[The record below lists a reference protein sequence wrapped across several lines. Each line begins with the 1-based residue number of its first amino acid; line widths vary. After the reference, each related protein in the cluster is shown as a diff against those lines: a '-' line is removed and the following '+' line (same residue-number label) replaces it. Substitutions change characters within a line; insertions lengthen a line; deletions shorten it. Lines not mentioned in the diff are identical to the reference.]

1 MAKQITY
8 GAESRA
14 AILRGV
20 DILAN
25 AVKVTLGPKGRNVVI
40 EKKFGSPTI
49 TKDGVTVAREIELED
64 TLANLGAQMVRE
76 VATKTSDVAG
86 DGTTTA
92 TVLAQAIFR
101 EGVKTVAAGAN
112 PMAVKR
118 GIEKAVVAICGTIG
132 HQGERIEGYLDRLTK
147 PVSEAMIAQIA
158 SISANNDESVGRIIA
173 EAMLKVGKDGVIT
186 VEESKGVET
195 SLEVV
200 DGMQFDRGYITP
212 YFVTDPDRMNCILDD
227 PYILISEKKI
237 SAMKELLPILEQI
250 VRSGKPLLIIAED
263 VDGEAL
269 AALTVNKIRGTVQVC
284 AVKAPGFGDRRKSM
298 LHDIG
303 VLTGGK
309 VISDDLGIR
318 LERVLLEDLGRA
330 RRITVDKDN
339 TTIIGGKGKSAA
351 IEGRA
356 RELRSQVENAT
367 SDYDREKL
375 QERVAKLVGGVAVIK
390 VGAATET
397 ELKEKKARVQD
408 AMQATRAAVEQG
420 FVPGGGVALL
430 RSTVALDNLYLK
442 GDEQIGSDVVRR
454 ALEKPLFQ
462 IASNAGEEG
471 AVIVGKIKQSLQRN
485 FGYNARAGRLED
497 MVEAGIIDPTKVT
510 RTALQ
515 SAGSIAAL
523 MLTTESTVSELPE
536 EPTDAAVAGQEPRP
550 KTTESRYFYEDRPLR
565 SAPMTHKT
573 EFVPENVAE
582 ERDSGEEW
590 AESVD
595 RAYREQRA
603 YIEDRAREGR
613 ASSDE
618 RASAE
623 EEQQRAR
630 ETEELMIR
638 DATRRPEAHRL
649 LQGDLFRV
657 ADDRS
662 VLDRRGLEVG
672 SNYKLDVFIAAPGE
686 GSIQADQTF
695 PDDQLDWQAKDSYV
709 LRVIFAEPDQW
720 AKPMI
725 GSLNLPRRGS
735 SSKCTFDFSPTK
747 AGLFSGRI
755 TVLYRERV
763 LETALLNALV
773 VSESTEWSNIKDVP
787 PLRFAVEAI
796 VRRNLTDLD
805 RRRKFDACLVLNHTP
820 KQQTAAT
827 AVSEHGAF
835 INSLEGILP
844 QLAVVNDLLSQVALN
859 SKAYNKGL
867 LTKRNAKLLS
877 DLAQEGNL
885 LYRHIVLDY
894 IDQSPAAAE
903 LRDAEYLQIVSTR
916 PDALVP
922 LEFVYEYPPP
932 APDAPVCPNAVQAL
946 RNGKCPSDCVPKTS
960 PATHVCP
967 LGFWGLS
974 RVIERHVHDQELERE
989 AKVETDGADP
999 EAGREALAR
1008 QGTSLLAAS
1017 KQVPS
1022 ISKTQLQKSVQ
1033 KSWQGTVT
1041 PVSKWTDWQAAVQAN
1056 KPVLL
1061 LALPHADGTGR
1072 KISLEI
1078 SGDVIQSIFIDPSYV
1093 CSNSTTPPIVLLLGC
1108 DVANVSSTEA
1118 YARNIAIFRQAK
1130 AAIVLG
1136 TVATVLGAD
1145 AASVAAKLVTK
1156 LASTAKNSSVRF
1168 GEILRQTKRDAVA
1181 ESVMMAMC
1189 LVAFGDAD
1197 WYLK

>member
-14 AILRGV
+14 GILRGV

-49 TKDGVTVAREIELED
+49 TKDGVTVAREIDLKD

-112 PMAVKR
+112 PMAVRR
-118 GIEKAVVAICGTIG
+118 GIEKAVAAICGTIG
-132 HQGERIEGYLDRLTK
+132 HQGEHIKGYLDALTK
-147 PVSEAMIAQIA
+147 PVSDVMIAQIA
-158 SISANNDESVGRIIA
+158 SISANNDETIGRIIA
-173 EAMLKVGKDGVIT
+173 DAMRKVGRDGVIT

-212 YFVTDPDRMNCILDD
+212 YFVTDPDHMNCVLDD

-263 VDGEAL
+263 VEGEAL

-284 AVKAPGFGDRRKSM
+284 AVKAPGFGDRRKAM
-298 LHDIG
+298 LHDIA
-303 VLTGGK
+303 VLTDGK

-318 LERVLLEDLGRA
+318 LERISLEDLGRA
-330 RRITVDKDN
+330 RRIAVDKEN
-339 TTIIGGKGKSAA
+339 TTIIGGKGKSPA

-356 RELRSQVENAT
+356 REIRSQVEKAT
-367 SDYDREKL
+367 ADYDREKL
-375 QERVAKLVGGVAVIK
+375 QERVAKLVGRVAVIK
-390 VGAATET
+390 VAASTET

-408 AMQATRAAVEQG
+408 AVQATRAAVEQG

-430 RSTVALDNLYLK
+430 RSAVALDNLYLK
-442 GDEQIGSDVVRR
+442 GDEQTGSDVVRR
-454 ALEKPLFQ
+454 ALERPLFQ

-471 AVIVGKIKQSLQRN
+471 AVIVGKIKQSPQRN
-485 FGYNARAGRLED
+485 FGYNARTGRLED

-523 MLTTESTVSELPE
+523 MLTMESTVSELPE

-550 KTTESRYFYEDRPLR
+550 KTAESRYFYEDRPLR
-565 SAPMTHKT
+565 SAPVTLKT
-573 EFVPENVAE
+573 EFVAETVAE
-582 ERDSGEEW
+582 LLEVGEIQTDIGDE
-590 AESVD
+590 ESK
-595 RAYREQRA
+595 AK
-603 YIEDRAREGR
+603 
-613 ASSDE
+613 
-618 RASAE
+618 
-623 EEQQRAR
+623 
-630 ETEELMIR
+630 T
-638 DATRRPEAHRL
+638 TRPEATKQPEVVRL

-657 ADDRS
+657 GDERS
-662 VLDRRGLEVG
+662 VLERRGLEVG
-672 SNYKLDVFIAAPGE
+672 SNYKLDVFIAQPGE
-686 GSIQADQTF
+686 GSIQADQAF

-709 LRVIFAEPDQW
+709 LQVIFAEPDQW

-735 SSKCTFDFSPTK
+735 TSKCTFAFSPTK

-773 VSESTEWSNIKDVP
+773 VSESTEWANIKDVP
-787 PLRFAVEAI
+787 PLRFAVEAV

-844 QLAVVNDLLSQVALN
+844 QLAVVNGLLSQVALN

-903 LRDAEYLQIVSTR
+903 LRDAEYLQIVSAR

-922 LEFVYEYPPP
+922 LEFVYEYAPPG
-932 APDAPVCPNAVQAL
+932 PDAPVCPNAVQAL
-946 RNGKCPSDCVPKTS
+946 SNGKCPSDCVPKTS

-974 RVIERHVHDQELERE
+974 RVIERHVHDQELETE
-989 AKVETDGADP
+989 AEVETDGADP

-1022 ISKTQLQKSVQ
+1022 ISKTQLQKSMQ

-1041 PVSKWTDWQAAVQAN
+1041 TVSKWTDWQAAVRAN

-1093 CSNSTTPPIVLLLGC
+1093 CSSSTTPPIVLLLGC
-1108 DVANVSSTEA
+1108 DVANVASTEA
-1118 YARNIAIFRQAK
+1118 YARNIAIFRQAN

-1145 AASVAAKLVTK
+1145 AASVAAKLVMK

-1168 GEILRQTKRDAVA
+1168 GEILRQTKREAVA

>member
-49 TKDGVTVAREIELED
+49 TKDGVTVAREIELKD

-76 VATKTSDVAG
+76 VATKTSNVAG

-118 GIEKAVVAICGTIG
+118 GIEKAVAAICGTIG
-132 HQGERIEGYLDRLTK
+132 HQGEHILGYLDALTK
-147 PVSEAMIAQIA
+147 PVSDAMIAQIA
-158 SISANNDESVGRIIA
+158 SISANNDEGIGRIIA
-173 EAMLKVGKDGVIT
+173 EAMRKVGKDGVIT

-195 SLEVV
+195 TLETV

-212 YFVTDPDRMNCILDD
+212 YFVTDPDRMNCVLDD

-250 VRSGKPLLIIAED
+250 VRSGKPLLIIADD

-284 AVKAPGFGDRRKSM
+284 AVKAPGFGDRRKAM
-298 LHDIG
+298 LHDIA
-303 VLTGGK
+303 VLTDGK

-318 LERVLLEDLGRA
+318 LERISLEDLGRA
-330 RRITVDKDN
+330 RRITVDKEN
-339 TTIIGGKGKSAA
+339 TTIIGGKGKRAA
-351 IEGRA
+351 IDGRA
-356 RELRSQVENAT
+356 REIRSQVERAT

-375 QERVAKLVGGVAVIK
+375 QERVAKLVGGVAVVK
-390 VGAATET
+390 VGATTET

-408 AMQATRAAVEQG
+408 AVQATRAAVEQG

-430 RSTVALDNLYLK
+430 RSAVALDDLYLK

-471 AVIVGKIKQSLQRN
+471 AVIVGRIKQSPQRN
-485 FGYNARAGRLED
+485 FGYNARTGRLED

-523 MLTTESTVSELPE
+523 MLTTEGTVSELPQ
-536 EPTDAAVAGQEPRP
+536 EPIDAAVAGQEPRP
-550 KTTESRYFYEDRPLR
+550 QPAESRYFYEDRPLR
-565 SAPMTHKT
+565 SAPTTHKT
-573 EFVPENVAE
+573 EFVPETVAE
-582 ERDSGEEW
+582 LL
-590 AESVD
+590 
-595 RAYREQRA
+595 Q
-603 YIEDRAREGR
+603 
-613 ASSDE
+613 
-618 RASAE
+618 E
-623 EEQQRAR
+623 EEIQADIGD
-630 ETEELMIR
+630 EEPK
-638 DATRRPEAHRL
+638 AKTTKPEPTSQPEARL
-649 LQGDLFRV
+649 LQGNLFKV
-657 ADDRS
+657 AGGQN
-662 VLDRRGLEVG
+662 VLERRGFELG
-672 SNYKLDVFIAAPGE
+672 SRYKLDVFIAPPGE

-709 LRVIFAEPDQW
+709 LQVIFAEPDQW

-725 GSLNLPRRGS
+725 GSLNLPRQGRS
-735 SSKCTFDFSPTK
+735 STCTFDFSPNK
-747 AGLFSGRI
+747 AGTFSGRI
-755 TVLYRERV
+755 TVLYRGRV

-773 VSESTEWSNIKDVP
+773 VSEPTEWPNIKDAP
-787 PLRFAVEAI
+787 PLRFAVEAV
-796 VRRNLTDLD
+796 VRRNLKDLD
-805 RRRKFDACLVLNHTP
+805 RRRKFDACLVLNHTS
-820 KQQTAAT
+820 KQQAAAT

-844 QLAVVNDLLSQVALN
+844 QLAVVNGLLSQVALN
-859 SKAYNKGL
+859 SKAYTKGL

-885 LYRHIVLDY
+885 LYRRIVLDY
-894 IDQSPAAAE
+894 IDQSPAAAD
-903 LRDAEYLQIVSTR
+903 LRDAEYLQIVSAR

-922 LEFVYEYPPP
+922 LEFVYEYAPP
-932 APDAPVCPNAVQAL
+932 APDAPVCQNAVQAL
-946 RNGKCPSDCVPKTS
+946 ANGKCPSDCVPKTS

-974 RVIERHVHDQELERE
+974 RVIERHVHDPELKKE
-989 AKVETDGADP
+989 AEVETDSGDP
-999 EAGREALAR
+999 EAGRDALAR

-1022 ISKTQLQKSVQ
+1022 PSQIQLQKSVQ

-1041 PVSKWTDWQAAVQAN
+1041 PVSKWTEWQAAVQAN

-1061 LALPHADGTGR
+1061 LALPHADGTGA

-1078 SGDVIQSIFIDPSYV
+1078 SGDVIQSIFIDRSYV

-1156 LASTAKNSSVRF
+1156 LASTAKNSTVRF
-1168 GEILRQTKRDAVA
+1168 GEILRQTKREAVA